1 MFLSYHELK
10 KLIYVGETAL
20 GVVFI
25 VASIYQLQISAV
37 AMNPISH
44 VATALILLVVGIGC
58 VFFGVETYLLREDP
72 DIWR

>member
-10 KLIYVGETAL
+10 ELIYIGEAAL

-25 VASIYQLQISAV
+25 GASMYQLHISAA

-44 VATALILLVVGIGC
+44 IATALILLVVGVGC

>member
-10 KLIYVGETAL
+10 ELIYIGETAL
-20 GVVFI
+20 GAVFI
-25 VASIYQLQISAV
+25 AASMYQLHISAA

-44 VATALILLVVGIGC
+44 VLTALILLVVGVGC